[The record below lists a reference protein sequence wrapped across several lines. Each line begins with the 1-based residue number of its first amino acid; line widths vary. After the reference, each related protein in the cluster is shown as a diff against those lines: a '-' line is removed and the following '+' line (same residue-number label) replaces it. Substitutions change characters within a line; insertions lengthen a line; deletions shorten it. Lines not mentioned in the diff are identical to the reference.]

1 MYGYRSAARSFTEIM
16 VMLAIGLIFLIVFAG
31 IIGRGCTS
39 SSTSATEA
47 ANRYVST
54 FHPDWSSPRVSCQ
67 NYDTDQNGYV
77 SCTIGA
83 PSHQPELIEC
93 PALVSFNSE
102 CRITRA
108 QIQVPANGN

>member
-1 MYGYRSAARSFTEIM
+1 MYGNRRTSRSFIEIM
-16 VMLAIGLIFLIVFAG
+16 VMTAIGLIFLIIFAA
-31 IIGRGCTS
+31 IIGRGCIS
-39 SSTSATEA
+39 SNSSATEA

-67 NYDTDQNGYV
+67 SYDTDQNGYV

-83 PSHQPELIEC
+83 QGRQPESIEC
-93 PALVSFNSE
+93 PGIVSFNSE

-108 QIQVPANGN
+108 QIQVPSNGN

>member
-16 VMLAIGLIFLIVFAG
+16 VMLAIGIIFLIVFAG
-31 IIGRGCTS
+31 TIGRGCI
-39 SSTSATEA
+39 SSTSSATEA

-67 NYDTDQNGYV
+67 GYDTDQNGYV

-83 PSHQPELIEC
+83 PNHQPESIEC

-108 QIQVPANGN
+108 QIQVPSNGN